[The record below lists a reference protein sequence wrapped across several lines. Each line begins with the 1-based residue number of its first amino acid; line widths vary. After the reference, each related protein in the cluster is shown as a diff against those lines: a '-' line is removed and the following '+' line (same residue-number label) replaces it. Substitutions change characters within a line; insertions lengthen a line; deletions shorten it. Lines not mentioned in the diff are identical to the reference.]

1 MILNNFLLRRYL
13 RVPHIQNPNNA
24 IVMSLPGPLP
34 SDSQFLA
41 CLKNPKEAR
50 RKDECKGGQFRSHSV
65 FWQSET
71 LSKWRREMNLPPRM
85 SELQMW
91 ASRLHIFGDD
101 MEEQKRISSANAIAA
116 GLPVSTDIMPA
127 EEQLMLLGLAQDNE
141 QAALMISGKSER
153 VAPQLYSAPD
163 PSEDPEA
170 QKAMENLATL
180 ALQIQN
186 VIVNGNLGL
195 NATRIVINQTREF
208 FQHGIMPAPG
218 LDPLD
223 DFLLKKIGMI
233 LHCGYSNNMKIR
245 HFNITDEL
253 FCAMR
258 VHLMNETEVHTF
270 CPADARIWNDNCQ
283 DVEFMNFTAISYEN
297 EMNVI
302 KALRASIGG
311 LLNAYPTSLDHDQ
324 EALQDAALGP
334 IMREAVKFR
343 IREKEMILSSLT
355 FLDDHETAVI
365 NGSIPFQ
372 LLLKMKEREESD
384 RREAAHRKFMEEV
397 RARASIKHPISAVE
411 VDLGD
416 GRKSNLTLLEGDD
429 VVATV
434 KNFCVNQSVD
444 LSNVPNLEKALRSR
458 VVSPV
463 PLLLMLGVVVPTG
476 DRRILGIPEGTNS
489 TLETHVFC
497 AQNSISAISECD
509 ALYER
514 VKQRLENLS
523 FNRKILLVLP
533 VEAPDSRK
541 LRLIIREGE
550 QHDLPQFV
558 ADFFEYYRMPQQSIP
573 VVINEVLKRLPPAA
587 LQIPVGLGSKRKVVA
602 RFAES
607 ENITDVTEGFANFFE
622 IDENTK
628 LQIVRVARAGMAPG
642 TFLV

>member
-1 MILNNFLLRRYL
+1 
-13 RVPHIQNPNNA
+13 
-24 IVMSLPGPLP
+24 
-34 SDSQFLA
+34 
-41 CLKNPKEAR
+41 
-50 RKDECKGGQFRSHSV
+50 
-65 FWQSET
+65 
-71 LSKWRREMNLPPRM
+71 MNLPPRM

-101 MEEQKRISSANAIAA
+101 LEEQKRISSANAIAA
-116 GLPVSTDIMPA
+116 GLPVSTDVMPA

-141 QAALMISGKSER
+141 QAALMISGNRER

-170 QKAMENLATL
+170 QKAMEHLATL
-180 ALQIQN
+180 ALQVQN

-195 NATRIVINQTREF
+195 NATKLVINQTREF

-297 EMNVI
+297 EMNVV
-302 KALRASIGG
+302 KALRTSIGG
-311 LLNAYPTSLDHDQ
+311 LLNAYPTTLEQDH
-324 EALQDAALGP
+324 EALRDLSLGT
-334 IMREAVKFR
+334 IMREAVKVR
-343 IREKEMILSSLT
+343 LREKEMIISSLA
-355 FLDDHETAVI
+355 FLDDYEQAVV
-365 NGSIPFQ
+365 NGSVPFQ

-384 RREAAHRKFMEEV
+384 RREAAHRRFMEEV
-397 RARASIKHPISAVE
+397 RARALVKNPISTVE

-416 GRKSNLTLLEGDD
+416 GNKANLTLLEGDD
-429 VVATV
+429 VTATV
-434 KNFCVNQSVD
+434 TTFCRNKSVD

-476 DRRILGIPEGTNS
+476 DRRILGIPEGTNA

-497 AQNSISAISECD
+497 AQNSISTTAECD

-514 VKQRLENLS
+514 VKQRLEGLS
-523 FNRKILLVLP
+523 FNRRILLVLP
-533 VEAPDSRK
+533 VEAPDARK
-541 LRLIIREGE
+541 LRLVIREGE

-558 ADFFEYYRMPQQSIP
+558 SDFFEFYRMPQQSVA
-573 VVINEVLKRLPPAA
+573 VVINEVAKRLPAAA

-607 ENITDVTEGFANFFE
+607 ENITAVAEGFANFFE
-622 IDENTK
+622 IDDGTK
-628 LQIVRVARAGMAPG
+628 LQILRIARSGMAPG
-642 TFLV
+642 TFMI

>member
-1 MILNNFLLRRYL
+1 
-13 RVPHIQNPNNA
+13 
-24 IVMSLPGPLP
+24 
-34 SDSQFLA
+34 
-41 CLKNPKEAR
+41 
-50 RKDECKGGQFRSHSV
+50 
-65 FWQSET
+65 
-71 LSKWRREMNLPPRM
+71 MNLPPRM

-101 MEEQKRISSANAIAA
+101 LEEQKRISSANAIAA
-116 GLPVSTDIMPA
+116 GLPVSTDVMPA

-141 QAALMISGKSER
+141 QAALMISGNRER

-170 QKAMENLATL
+170 QKAMEHLATL
-180 ALQIQN
+180 ALQVQN

-195 NATRIVINQTREF
+195 NATKLVINQTREF

-297 EMNVI
+297 EMNVV
-302 KALRASIGG
+302 KALRTSIGG
-311 LLNAYPTSLDHDQ
+311 LLNAYPTTLEQDH
-324 EALQDAALGP
+324 EALRDLSLGT
-334 IMREAVKFR
+334 IMREAVKVR
-343 IREKEMILSSLT
+343 LREKEMIISSLA
-355 FLDDHETAVI
+355 FLDDYEQAVV
-365 NGSIPFQ
+365 NGSVPFQ

-384 RREAAHRKFMEEV
+384 RREAAHRRFMEEV
-397 RARASIKHPISAVE
+397 RARALVKNPISTVE

-416 GRKSNLTLLEGDD
+416 GNKANLTLLEGDD
-429 VVATV
+429 VTATV
-434 KNFCVNQSVD
+434 TTFCRNKSVD

-476 DRRILGIPEGTNS
+476 DRRILGIPEGTNA

-497 AQNSISAISECD
+497 AQNSVSTTAECD

-514 VKQRLENLS
+514 VKQRLEGLS
-523 FNRKILLVLP
+523 FNRRILLVLP
-533 VEAPDSRK
+533 VEAPDARK
-541 LRLIIREGE
+541 LRLVIREGE

-558 ADFFEYYRMPQQSIP
+558 SDFFEFYRMPQQSVA
-573 VVINEVLKRLPPAA
+573 VVINEVAKRLPAAA

-607 ENITDVTEGFANFFE
+607 ENITAVAEGFANFFE
-622 IDENTK
+622 IDDGTK
-628 LQIVRVARAGMAPG
+628 LQILRIARSGMAPG
-642 TFLV
+642 TFMI